1 MLSWFDPSRKEKT
14 MSSYVG
20 FGLLGVVALGLGGIN
35 AYQYS
40 TSKRIEFLY
49 ECEKERS
56 RINDDQI
63 RDNILKMIGDIREQN
78 VDIARSQGRMDGIIA
93 AINNMKIDDGN
104 EYSRIWHEGYYR
116 GTSQAEYLAESSYES
131 GYHKATEDGHCT
143 AKSDVKIRESA
154 KEAIA
159 TFNKDQKQNAQKQA
173 EKQATQL
180 KDEKTKLTEKATT
193 EK

>member
-1 MLSWFDPSRKEKT
+1 
-14 MSSYVG
+14 MSSYAG
-20 FGLLGVVALGLGGIN
+20 FGILGVVALSLGGVN

-40 TSKRIEFLY
+40 TSRRIEFLY

-93 AINNMKIDDGN
+93 AINNMKLDDGN

-154 KEAIA
+154 REAIA
-159 TFNKDQKQNAQKQA
+159 TFNKDQKQAVTVKPEEKKSEEKKTEQK
-173 EKQATQL
+173 
-180 KDEKTKLTEKATT
+180 TEKLTT

>member
-1 MLSWFDPSRKEKT
+1 

-20 FGLLGVVALGLGGIN
+20 FGILGIVTLGLGGIN

-40 TSKRIEFLY
+40 TSRRIEFLY
-49 ECEKERS
+49 ECEKERA

-93 AINNMKIDDGN
+93 AINNMKLEDGN
-104 EYSRIWHEGYYR
+104 EYSKIWHEGYYR
-116 GTSQAEYLAESSYES
+116 GTSQAEFLAESSYEA

-143 AKSDVKIRESA
+143 AKADVKIRESA

-159 TFNKDQKQNAQKQA
+159 TFNKDQKQAVTVKPEQKQA
-173 EKQATQL
+173 VTTNPEEKKSEQ
-180 KDEKTKLTEKATT
+180 KTEKLTT